1 MQDFGLVVIGAHSG
15 LFLKDLVSEY
25 QDQNILLVEPVPYNY
40 EILLQGGNVK
50 KILIYLLS
58 IGIFGVASIANSQT
72 IRIGTEGAYPPWNNL
87 NSAGELEGAEI
98 DFGNEACERMGV
110 TCEWVTQD
118 WDGIIPALLQGK
130 YDIIIAGM
138 SITEERKEKVNFTTG
153 YMTDGARFAV
163 LKNSGLA
170 NLNIAGM
177 AKVNL
182 NNAGGKEQAAI
193 GQLIA
198 AMDGKTVCVQSSTI
212 HQNFLEK
219 HMSGAVDVEL
229 YQAVDD
235 HNLDLAA
242 GRCDAVLA
250 DVGSIIDFMES
261 DGGVDVAF
269 TGPTFSGGVF
279 GDGVGGAVRKEDT
292 DILEMWNAAI
302 AEMSKDGTT
311 AEITKEWFGRDIS
324 M

>member
-1 MQDFGLVVIGAHSG
+1 M
-15 LFLKDLVSEY
+15 
-25 QDQNILLVEPVPYNY
+25 
-40 EILLQGGNVK
+40 K

-110 TCEWVTQD
+110 TWEWVTQD

-170 NLNIAGM
+170 NLNIAG
-177 AKVNL
+177 
-182 NNAGGKEQAAI
+182 
-193 GQLIA
+193 
-198 AMDGKTVCVQSSTI
+198 TVSYT
-212 HQNFLEK
+212 HLT
-219 HMSGAVDVEL
+219 L
-229 YQAVDD
+229 
-235 HNLDLAA
+235 
-242 GRCDAVLA
+242 
-250 DVGSIIDFMES
+250 
-261 DGGVDVAF
+261 
-269 TGPTFSGGVF
+269 PTT
-279 GDGVGGAVRKEDT
+279 R
-292 DILEMWNAAI
+292 
-302 AEMSKDGTT
+302 
-311 AEITKEWFGRDIS
+311 
-324 M
+324 

>member
-1 MQDFGLVVIGAHSG
+1 MKKFLLIILSLGVLGLT
-15 LFLKDLVSEY
+15 
-25 QDQNILLVEPVPYNY
+25 
-40 EILLQGGNVK
+40 
-50 KILIYLLS
+50 
-58 IGIFGVASIANSQT
+58 SIANSQT
-72 IRIGTEGAYPPWNNL
+72 IRIGTEGAYPPWNNI

-98 DFGNEACERMGV
+98 EFGNEACKRMGV

-118 WDGIIPALLQGK
+118 WDGIIPTLLQGK

-138 SITEERKEKVNFTTG
+138 SITEERKEKVNFTNG

-163 LKNSGLA
+163 LKDSGLA
-170 NLNIAGM
+170 DLTIAGM

-219 HMSGAVDVEL
+219 HMSGAVEVKL

-279 GDGVGGAVRKEDT
+279 GDGVGGALRKEDT
-292 DILEMWNAAI
+292 DILEMWNSAI
-302 AEMSKDGTT
+302 SEMSKDGTT
-311 AEITKEWFGRDIS
+311 AEITKRWFGRDIS

>member
-1 MQDFGLVVIGAHSG
+1 M
-15 LFLKDLVSEY
+15 
-25 QDQNILLVEPVPYNY
+25 
-40 EILLQGGNVK
+40 K
-50 KILIYLLS
+50 KILIYILS
-58 IGIFGVASIANSQT
+58 VGIVGIASVANSQT

-163 LKNSGLA
+163 LKDSGLA

-219 HMSGAVDVEL
+219 HMSGAVDVKL

-279 GDGVGGAVRKEDT
+279 GDGVGGAVRKEDSN
-292 DILEMWNAAI
+292 ILEMWNAAI

-311 AEITKEWFGRDIS
+311 AEITKKWFGRDIS

>member
-1 MQDFGLVVIGAHSG
+1 M
-15 LFLKDLVSEY
+15 
-25 QDQNILLVEPVPYNY
+25 
-40 EILLQGGNVK
+40 K
-50 KILIYLLS
+50 KILIYSLS
-58 IGIFGVASIANSQT
+58 IGVFGVASIANSQT

-219 HMSGAVDVEL
+219 HMSGAVDVKL

>member
-1 MQDFGLVVIGAHSG
+1 M
-15 LFLKDLVSEY
+15 
-25 QDQNILLVEPVPYNY
+25 
-40 EILLQGGNVK
+40 
-50 KILIYLLS
+50 LS
-58 IGIFGVASIANSQT
+58 FTTIANSKS

-87 NSAGELEGAEI
+87 NAAGELEGAEI
-98 DFGNEACERMGV
+98 DFGNEACKRMGV
-110 TCEWVTQD
+110 DCEWVTQD
-118 WDGIIPALLQGK
+118 WDGIIPALLNGK

-138 SITEERKEKVNFTTG
+138 SITEERKEKVNFTNG

-170 NLNIAGM
+170 GM
-177 AKVNL
+177 NVGASKVNL

-219 HMSGAVDVEL
+219 HMSGAVEVRL

-242 GRCDAVLA
+242 GRCDAILA
-250 DVGSIIDFMES
+250 DVGSIIDFIES
-261 DGGVDVAF
+261 DGGVDVTF

-279 GDGVGGAVRKEDT
+279 GDGVGGAIRKEDT
-292 DILEMWNAAI
+292 DILEMWNKVI
-302 AEMSKDGTT
+302 AEMSADGTT
-311 AEITKEWFGRDIS
+311 AEITKQWFGRDIS

>member
-1 MQDFGLVVIGAHSG
+1 M
-15 LFLKDLVSEY
+15 
-25 QDQNILLVEPVPYNY
+25 
-40 EILLQGGNVK
+40 K
-50 KILIYLLS
+50 KFIIYLLS

-219 HMSGAVDVEL
+219 HMSGAVDVKL

-292 DILEMWNAAI
+292 DILQMWNAAI

>member
-1 MQDFGLVVIGAHSG
+1 M
-15 LFLKDLVSEY
+15 
-25 QDQNILLVEPVPYNY
+25 
-40 EILLQGGNVK
+40 K
-50 KILIYLLS
+50 KFIIYLLS

-98 DFGNEACERMGV
+98 DFGNEACARMGV

-219 HMSGAVDVEL
+219 HMSGAVDVKL

>member
-1 MQDFGLVVIGAHSG
+1 MKK
-15 LFLKDLVSEY
+15 FLL
-25 QDQNILLVEPVPYNY
+25 
-40 EILLQGGNVK
+40 
-50 KILIYLLS
+50 YLLS
-58 IGIFGVASIANSQT
+58 IGVFGVASIANSQT

-219 HMSGAVDVEL
+219 HMSGAVDVKL

-311 AEITKEWFGRDIS
+311 AEITKQWFGRDIS

>member
-1 MQDFGLVVIGAHSG
+1 M
-15 LFLKDLVSEY
+15 
-25 QDQNILLVEPVPYNY
+25 
-40 EILLQGGNVK
+40 K
-50 KILIYLLS
+50 KLIIYLLS

-98 DFGNEACERMGV
+98 DFGNEACKRMGV

-219 HMSGAVDVEL
+219 HMSGAVDVKL

-292 DILEMWNAAI
+292 DILEMWNTAI

>member
-1 MQDFGLVVIGAHSG
+1 M
-15 LFLKDLVSEY
+15 KK
-25 QDQNILLVEPVPYNY
+25 ILLVLFS
-40 EILLQGGNVK
+40 IS
-50 KILIYLLS
+50 LLS
-58 IGIFGVASIANSQT
+58 VTTISNAKS

-98 DFGNEACERMGV
+98 DFGNEACARMNV
-110 TCEWVTQD
+110 ECEWVTQD

-130 YDIIIAGM
+130 YDIIVAGM

-163 LKNSGLA
+163 LKDSGLA

-219 HMSGAVDVEL
+219 HMSGAVDVKL

-279 GDGVGGAVRKEDT
+279 GDGVGGAVRKEDSE
-292 DILEMWNAAI
+292 ILDMWNTAI
-302 AEMSKDGTT
+302 SEMSKDGTT

>member
-1 MQDFGLVVIGAHSG
+1 M
-15 LFLKDLVSEY
+15 K
-25 QDQNILLVEPVPYNY
+25 NILLVV
-40 EILLQGGNVK
+40 
-50 KILIYLLS
+50 LS
-58 IGIFGVASIANSQT
+58 LSVFGLASIANSQT
-72 IRIGTEGAYPPWNNL
+72 IRIGTEGAYPPWNNI
-87 NSAGELEGAEI
+87 NSAGDLEGAEI

-163 LKNSGLA
+163 LKDSGLA
-170 NLNIAGM
+170 DLNIAGM

-219 HMSGAVDVEL
+219 HMSGAVDVKL

-292 DILEMWNAAI
+292 EILDMWNAAI
-302 AEMSKDGTT
+302 SEMSKDGTT

>member
-1 MQDFGLVVIGAHSG
+1 M
-15 LFLKDLVSEY
+15 
-25 QDQNILLVEPVPYNY
+25 
-40 EILLQGGNVK
+40 K
-50 KILIYLLS
+50 KFIIYLLS

-219 HMSGAVDVEL
+219 HMSGAVDIKL

>member
-1 MQDFGLVVIGAHSG
+1 M
-15 LFLKDLVSEY
+15 KK
-25 QDQNILLVEPVPYNY
+25 ILLVV
-40 EILLQGGNVK
+40 
-50 KILIYLLS
+50 LS
-58 IGIFGVASIANSQT
+58 VGVLGLASIANSQT

-98 DFGNEACERMGV
+98 DFGNEACKRMGV
-110 TCEWVTQD
+110 DCEWVTQD
-118 WDGIIPALLQGK
+118 WDGIIPALLNGK

-170 NLNIAGM
+170 GM
-177 AKVNL
+177 DVGASKVNL

-198 AMDGKTVCVQSSTI
+198 AMNGKTVCVQSSTI

-219 HMSGAVDVEL
+219 HMSGAVEVRL

-242 GRCDAVLA
+242 GRCDAILA
-250 DVGSIIDFMES
+250 DVGSIIDFIS
-261 DGGVDVAF
+261 TDGGVDVAF

-292 DILEMWNAAI
+292 DILEMINKVI
-302 AEMSKDGTT
+302 AEMSADGTT
-311 AEITKEWFGRDIS
+311 AEITKQWFGRDIS

>member
-1 MQDFGLVVIGAHSG
+1 MKKFLLIVLSLGVMGL
-15 LFLKDLVSEY
+15 
-25 QDQNILLVEPVPYNY
+25 
-40 EILLQGGNVK
+40 
-50 KILIYLLS
+50 
-58 IGIFGVASIANSQT
+58 ASVANSQT

-98 DFGNEACERMGV
+98 DFGNEACKRMGV
-110 TCEWVTQD
+110 ECEWVTQD
-118 WDGIIPALLQGK
+118 WDGIIPALLNGK

-138 SITEERKEKVNFTTG
+138 SITEERKQKVNFTNG

-163 LKNSGLA
+163 LKDSGLA
-170 NLNIAGM
+170 DLSVAGM
-177 AKVNL
+177 SKVNL
-182 NNAGGKEQAAI
+182 NNAGGKQQAAI
-193 GQLIA
+193 GQLNA
-198 AMDGKTVCVQSSTI
+198 AMSGKTVCVQSSTI

-219 HMSGAVDVEL
+219 HMSGAVDVKL

-242 GRCDAVLA
+242 GRCDAILA

-279 GDGVGGAVRKEDT
+279 GDGVGGAVRKEDN
-292 DILEMWNAAI
+292 DILEMWNSAI
-302 AEMSKDGTT
+302 SEMSKDGTT
-311 AEITKEWFGRDIS
+311 AEITKKWFGRDIS

>member
-1 MQDFGLVVIGAHSG
+1 M
-15 LFLKDLVSEY
+15 
-25 QDQNILLVEPVPYNY
+25 
-40 EILLQGGNVK
+40 K
-50 KILIYLLS
+50 KFIIYLLS
-58 IGIFGVASIANSQT
+58 IGVFGVASIANSQT

-219 HMSGAVDVEL
+219 HMSGAVEVKL

-292 DILEMWNAAI
+292 EILEMWNAAI

>member
-1 MQDFGLVVIGAHSG
+1 MKKFLLFVLSLGVFGFAT
-15 LFLKDLVSEY
+15 
-25 QDQNILLVEPVPYNY
+25 
-40 EILLQGGNVK
+40 
-50 KILIYLLS
+50 
-58 IGIFGVASIANSQT
+58 IANSQT
-72 IRIGTEGAYPPWNNL
+72 IRIGTEGAYPPWNNI
-87 NSAGELEGAEI
+87 NSAGDLEGAEI

-163 LKNSGLA
+163 LKDSGLA
-170 NLNIAGM
+170 DLNIAGM

-219 HMSGAVDVEL
+219 HMSGAVDVKL

-242 GRCDAVLA
+242 GRCDAILA

-279 GDGVGGAVRKEDT
+279 GDGVGGAVRKEDG
-292 DILEMWNAAI
+292 DILEMWNNVI
-302 AEMSKDGTT
+302 MEMSKDGTT
-311 AEITKEWFGRDIS
+311 AEITKKWFGRDIS

>member
-1 MQDFGLVVIGAHSG
+1 M
-15 LFLKDLVSEY
+15 
-25 QDQNILLVEPVPYNY
+25 
-40 EILLQGGNVK
+40 K
-50 KILIYLLS
+50 KILLIISLFVLGLTS
-58 IGIFGVASIANSQT
+58 LANSQT
-72 IRIGTEGAYPPWNNL
+72 IRIGTEGAYPPWNNI
-87 NSAGELEGAEI
+87 NSAGDLEGAEI

-130 YDIIIAGM
+130 YDIIVAGM

-153 YMTDGARFAV
+153 YMTDPASFAV

-177 AKVNL
+177 SKVNL

-198 AMDGKTVCVQSSTI
+198 AMNGATVCVQSSTI

-219 HMSGAVDVEL
+219 HMSGAVKVKL
-229 YQAVDD
+229 YQSVDD
-235 HNLDLAA
+235 HNIDLAA
-242 GRCDAVLA
+242 GRCDAILA
-250 DVGSIIDFMES
+250 DVGSIVDFMES
-261 DGGVDVAF
+261 DSGIDVAL
-269 TGPTFSGGVF
+269 TGPKFSGGVF

-292 DILEMWNAAI
+292 DILEMWNNVI

-311 AEITKEWFGRDIS
+311 AEITKKWFGRDIS

>member
-1 MQDFGLVVIGAHSG
+1 M
-15 LFLKDLVSEY
+15 
-25 QDQNILLVEPVPYNY
+25 VPYNL

-138 SITEERKEKVNFTTG
+138 SITEERKEIVNFTTG

-219 HMSGAVDVEL
+219 HMSGAVDVKL

>member
-1 MQDFGLVVIGAHSG
+1 M
-15 LFLKDLVSEY
+15 K
-25 QDQNILLVEPVPYNY
+25 NILLVV
-40 EILLQGGNVK
+40 
-50 KILIYLLS
+50 LS
-58 IGIFGVASIANSQT
+58 LSVFGLASIANSQT
-72 IRIGTEGAYPPWNNL
+72 IRIGTEGAYPPWNNI
-87 NSAGELEGAEI
+87 NSAGDLEGAEI

-163 LKNSGLA
+163 LKDSGLA

-219 HMSGAVDVEL
+219 HMSGAVDVKL

-292 DILEMWNAAI
+292 EILDMWNTAI
-302 AEMSKDGTT
+302 SEMSKDGTT

>member
-1 MQDFGLVVIGAHSG
+1 M
-15 LFLKDLVSEY
+15 
-25 QDQNILLVEPVPYNY
+25 
-40 EILLQGGNVK
+40 VK
-50 KILIYLLS
+50 KILVSLIALS
-58 IGIFGVASIANSQT
+58 VLGLTTIANAKS

-98 DFGNEACERMGV
+98 DFGNEACKRMGV
-110 TCEWVTQD
+110 ECEWVTQD
-118 WDGIIPALLQGK
+118 WDGIIPALLNGK

-138 SITEERKEKVNFTTG
+138 SITEERKQKVNFTTG

-163 LKNSGLA
+163 LKGSGLA
-170 NLNIAGM
+170 DLSVAGM

-193 GQLIA
+193 GQLNA

-212 HQNFLEK
+212 HQNFIEQ
-219 HMSGAVDVEL
+219 HMAGAVDMKL
-229 YQAVDD
+229 YQTVDD
-235 HNLDLAA
+235 HNLDLAT
-242 GRCDAVLA
+242 GRCDAILA

-292 DILEMWNAAI
+292 DILDMWNAVI
-302 AEMSKDGTT
+302 AEMSADGTT
-311 AEITKEWFGRDIS
+311 AEITKNWFGRDIS

>member
-1 MQDFGLVVIGAHSG
+1 M
-15 LFLKDLVSEY
+15 
-25 QDQNILLVEPVPYNY
+25 
-40 EILLQGGNVK
+40 K
-50 KILIYLLS
+50 KFIIYLLS
-58 IGIFGVASIANSQT
+58 IGIFAVASIANSQT

-219 HMSGAVDVEL
+219 HMSGAVDVKL

-302 AEMSKDGTT
+302 SEMSKDGTT

>member
-1 MQDFGLVVIGAHSG
+1 MKNFI
-15 LFLKDLVSEY
+15 
-25 QDQNILLVEPVPYNY
+25 
-40 EILLQGGNVK
+40 
-50 KILIYLLS
+50 IYLLS

-219 HMSGAVDVEL
+219 HMSGAVDVKL

-302 AEMSKDGTT
+302 SEMSQDGTT

>member
-1 MQDFGLVVIGAHSG
+1 M
-15 LFLKDLVSEY
+15 KK
-25 QDQNILLVEPVPYNY
+25 ILLV
-40 EILLQGGNVK
+40 
-50 KILIYLLS
+50 LLS
-58 IGIFGVASIANSQT
+58 LGVLGFASIANSQT
-72 IRIGTEGAYPPWNNL
+72 IRIGTEGAYPPWNNI

-98 DFGNEACERMGV
+98 DFGNEACKRMGV

-130 YDIIIAGM
+130 YDIIVAGM

-163 LKNSGLA
+163 LKDSGLA

-219 HMSGAVDVEL
+219 HMSGAVDVKL

-242 GRCDAVLA
+242 GRCDAILA

-292 DILEMWNAAI
+292 EILEMWNAAI
-302 AEMSKDGTT
+302 SEMSKDGTT
-311 AEITKEWFGRDIS
+311 AEITKRWFGRDIS

>member
-1 MQDFGLVVIGAHSG
+1 M
-15 LFLKDLVSEY
+15 
-25 QDQNILLVEPVPYNY
+25 
-40 EILLQGGNVK
+40 K
-50 KILIYLLS
+50 KFIIYLLS

-219 HMSGAVDVEL
+219 HMSGAVDVRL
-229 YQAVDD
+229 YETVDD
-235 HNLDLAA
+235 HNLDLAS

>member
-1 MQDFGLVVIGAHSG
+1 MKKFLLIVLSLSVLGL
-15 LFLKDLVSEY
+15 
-25 QDQNILLVEPVPYNY
+25 
-40 EILLQGGNVK
+40 
-50 KILIYLLS
+50 
-58 IGIFGVASIANSQT
+58 ASIANSQT

-87 NSAGELEGAEI
+87 NSAGDLEGAEI
-98 DFGNEACERMGV
+98 DFGNEACKRMGV

-170 NLNIAGM
+170 DLNIAGM

-219 HMSGAVDVEL
+219 HMSGAVDVKL

-302 AEMSKDGTT
+302 SEMSKDGTT

>member
-1 MQDFGLVVIGAHSG
+1 M
-15 LFLKDLVSEY
+15 
-25 QDQNILLVEPVPYNY
+25 
-40 EILLQGGNVK
+40 K

-163 LKNSGLA
+163 LKDSGLA
-170 NLNIAGM
+170 DLNIAGM

-219 HMSGAVDVEL
+219 HMSGAVDVKL

-279 GDGVGGAVRKEDT
+279 GDGVGGAVRKEDSE
-292 DILEMWNAAI
+292 ILDMWNTAI
-302 AEMSKDGTT
+302 SEMSKDGTT

>member
-1 MQDFGLVVIGAHSG
+1 M
-15 LFLKDLVSEY
+15 
-25 QDQNILLVEPVPYNY
+25 
-40 EILLQGGNVK
+40 K
-50 KILIYLLS
+50 KILLIISLFVLGLTS
-58 IGIFGVASIANSQT
+58 LANSQT
-72 IRIGTEGAYPPWNNL
+72 IRIGTEGAYPPWNNI
-87 NSAGELEGAEI
+87 NSAGDLEGAEI

-130 YDIIIAGM
+130 YDIIVAGM

-153 YMTDGARFAV
+153 YMTDPASFAV

-177 AKVNL
+177 SKVNL

-198 AMDGKTVCVQSSTI
+198 AMNGATVCVQSSTI

-219 HMSGAVDVEL
+219 HMSGAVKVKL
-229 YQAVDD
+229 YQSVDD
-235 HNLDLAA
+235 HNIDLAA
-242 GRCDAVLA
+242 GRCDAILA
-250 DVGSIIDFMES
+250 DVGSIVDFMES
-261 DGGVDVAF
+261 DSGIDVAL
-269 TGPTFSGGVF
+269 TGPKFSGGVF

-292 DILEMWNAAI
+292 EILEMWNAAI
-302 AEMSKDGTT
+302 SEMSKDGTT
-311 AEITKEWFGRDIS
+311 AEITKRWFGRDIA

>member
-1 MQDFGLVVIGAHSG
+1 MKKFLLLILSFSVLGL
-15 LFLKDLVSEY
+15 
-25 QDQNILLVEPVPYNY
+25 
-40 EILLQGGNVK
+40 
-50 KILIYLLS
+50 
-58 IGIFGVASIANSQT
+58 ASVANSQT
-72 IRIGTEGAYPPWNNL
+72 IRIGTEGAYPPWNNI
-87 NSAGELEGAEI
+87 NSAGDLEGAEI
-98 DFGNEACERMGV
+98 DFGNEACKRMGV

-163 LKNSGLA
+163 LKDSGLA
-170 NLNIAGM
+170 DLNIAGM
-177 AKVNL
+177 SKVNL

-198 AMDGKTVCVQSSTI
+198 AMDGNTVCVQSSTI

-219 HMSGAVDVEL
+219 HMSGAVDVKL
-229 YQAVDD
+229 YQSVDD

-242 GRCDAVLA
+242 GRCDAILA

-302 AEMSKDGTT
+302 TEMSKDGTT